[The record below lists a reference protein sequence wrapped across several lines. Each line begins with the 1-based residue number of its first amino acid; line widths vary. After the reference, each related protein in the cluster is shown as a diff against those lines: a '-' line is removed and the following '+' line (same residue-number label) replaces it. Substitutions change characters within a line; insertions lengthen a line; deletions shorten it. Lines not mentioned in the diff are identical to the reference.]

1 MSETFSSICVF
12 CGSAAGVRPAYA
24 AAARQIGDALGR
36 RGITLVYGGG
46 RTGLMGAVAD
56 ATLAAGGSVI
66 GVMPRPL
73 VDKEVAHRGLTE
85 LRVVATMHERKA
97 MMAEISSAFVVLP
110 GGFGT
115 FDEFCEILTWSQLLF
130 HSKPCGLWNV
140 EGYWEPLV
148 KMFDHAAAEGFLR
161 PPHRALPVFAND
173 LDTLLSEMAAQL
185 PALRG
190 RNPMEKWWDKP

>member
-1 MSETFSSICVF
+1 MSQTFSSICVF
-12 CGSAAGVRPAYA
+12 CGSAAGVKPAYA
-24 AAARQIGDALGR
+24 AAARRLGATLAG
-36 RGITLVYGGG
+36 RGITLIYGGG
-46 RTGLMGAVAD
+46 RTGLMGALAD

-73 VDKEVAHRGLTE
+73 VDKEVSHSGLTE

-97 MMAEISSAFVVLP
+97 AMADLAAAFVVLP

-140 EGYWEPLV
+140 EGYWEPLMR
-148 KMFDHAAAEGFLR
+148 MFDHAAAEGFLR
-161 PPHRALPVFAND
+161 PPHRALPLFD
-173 LDTLLSEMAAQL
+173 DELETLLARMEAQV
-185 PALRG
+185 PALRE
-190 RNPMEKWWDKP
+190 RNPMEKWWERP